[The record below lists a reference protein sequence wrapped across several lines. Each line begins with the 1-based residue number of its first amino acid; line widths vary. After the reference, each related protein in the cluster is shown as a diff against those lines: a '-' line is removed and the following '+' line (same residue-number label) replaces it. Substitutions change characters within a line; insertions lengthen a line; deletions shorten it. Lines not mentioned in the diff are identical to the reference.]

1 MIGLKLVHMSILSL
15 YCAYI
20 IPMEKMHI
28 LLYKE
33 PPIGLALSL
42 KILVASC
49 TFLL

>member
-1 MIGLKLVHMSILSL
+1 MIGLKLVYVSFRSF
-15 YCAYI
+15 YCTYI
-20 IPMEKMHI
+20 IPLESMHI

-49 TFLL
+49 TLLL